1 MNLQIKKILDN
12 CNYTRN
18 RDKTSKKLVTLSD
31 TNISKIKD
39 VSNYYGISVSYILD
53 ILINK
58 YL

>member
-1 MNLQIKKILDN
+1 MKLQVKKILDN

-31 TNISKIKD
+31 TSISKIKD